1 MQVKLK
7 PASCILYPAQETI
20 LLEESKDEAGEQH
33 EKRSKNVKYRK
44 TAAHGTFL
52 VRMCTAANAFCF
64 GRRANCHTI
73 EVYKYMLSDK
83 NRKSF
88 Y

>member
-1 MQVKLK
+1 MKRESNMKSEVKSEVK
-7 PASCILYPAQETI
+7 S
-20 LLEESKDEAGEQH
+20 
-33 EKRSKNVKYRK
+33 VKYRK

-52 VRMCTAANAFCF
+52 VRMCTATNAFCF
-64 GRRANCHTI
+64 GRRDICHTI
-73 EVYKYMLSDK
+73 EVYKYMLSTK